1 MTRIRV
7 LPYRQGSRSAR
18 ALADAIGGRVLR
30 QQNSRFVPRR
40 NDNILVVNW
49 GSTEYHSLHEMF
61 MPEGATSCVLN
72 SPTQIRH
79 VSNKLN
85 FFNLMAR
92 DNADII
98 PRFWTNVNDIQDTD
112 FPVVCRTVLAGHSGA
127 GIVIARSRDELVPA
141 SLYTKYIKK
150 QHEYRVHVGKLPNG
164 ETTIISIQRKARR
177 EGFENPNWQVRNHAN
192 GFVFVRGGVNPPDS
206 VTTCATTSLGATGL
220 DFGAVD
226 VIWNEQQ
233 QRPYVLEV
241 NSAPGLEGQ
250 TVTDYV
256 QFFRSFL

>member
-1 MTRIRV
+1 MTRIRI

-30 QQNSRFVPRR
+30 LEGSQFRPRQF
-40 NDNILVVNW
+40 DLIINW
-49 GSTEYHSLHEMF
+49 GNTAHRVPGLARE
-61 MPEGATSCVLN
+61 LN
-72 SPTQIRH
+72 WGTHIVQ

-98 PRFWTNVNDIQDTD
+98 PQFWTNSNDIQDSD

-127 GIVIARSRDELVPA
+127 GIVIAGSRDELVPA
-141 SLYTKYIKK
+141 PLYTEYIKK
-150 QHEYRVHVGKLPNG
+150 QHEYRIHVGKLPNG
-164 ETTIISIQRKARR
+164 ETSIISIQRKARR
-177 EGFENPNWQVRNHAN
+177 EGFENPNWQVRNHNN
-192 GFVFVRGGVNPPDS
+192 GFVFVRGGVNPPQQVLDAS
-206 VTTCATTSLGATGL
+206 TLALVTAGL

-226 VIWNEQQ
+226 VIWNERE
-233 QRPYVLEV
+233 QRPYVLEI
-241 NSAPGLEGQ
+241 NSAPGMEGA

-256 QFFRSFL
+256 SFFRSFV